1 MADLLSVLEAQSRIK
16 QAIKTLPTKTVDLA
30 DAYGKVLAT
39 DIQAEIDLPPFANS
53 SMDGFAV
60 RAVDT
65 QQASQSH
72 AIKLTVTAD
81 IPAGTAPAIEIKQGE
96 MARIMTGAPL
106 PAGADAV
113 VPVEDTSAGT
123 GQNSLDLPSTVD
135 IYRQVAAG
143 TFVRPAGQDIHKGQT
158 VLKKGRRLLPQ
169 DVGMLASLGF
179 AQVPVYHCPKVAILS
194 TGDELVSPSEPL
206 APGKIRDSNSYS
218 IGALLAQNCVDVVNL
233 GFAPDQPEIIRARLQ
248 AAVAAGVDLILT
260 SAGVSVGAYDYVR
273 AMILE
278 HGELNFWR
286 VNMRPGKPVAF
297 GNYEGIPLIGLPG
310 NPVSAFVGFLVFVV
324 PALDKMS
331 GVSESNRMTLQAI
344 LSEAIE
350 SDGRE
355 SYLRAIVRVE
365 DGKLMATLTGHQGS
379 GNLFSLVQ
387 ANALLIVPSG
397 VKSLPIGAQVNLWLL
412 NNRLQSIN
420 Q

>member
-1 MADLLSVLEAQSRIK
+1 
-16 QAIKTLPTKTVDLA
+16 
-30 DAYGKVLAT
+30 
-39 DIQAEIDLPPFANS
+39 
-53 SMDGFAV
+53 
-60 RAVDT
+60 
-65 QQASQSH
+65 
-72 AIKLTVTAD
+72 
-81 IPAGTAPAIEIKQGE
+81 
-96 MARIMTGAPL
+96 
-106 PAGADAV
+106 
-113 VPVEDTSAGT
+113 
-123 GQNSLDLPSTVD
+123 
-135 IYRQVAAG
+135 
-143 TFVRPAGQDIHKGQT
+143 
-158 VLKKGRRLLPQ
+158 
-169 DVGMLASLGF
+169 
-179 AQVPVYHCPKVAILS
+179 
-194 TGDELVSPSEPL
+194 
-206 APGKIRDSNSYS
+206 
-218 IGALLAQNCVDVVNL
+218 VVNL